1 MATDSM
7 YFGRPGFLFEIP
19 HPRGGAD
26 TTRIRPTAVFPTA
39 AGAARVG
46 RMLEGRRPVQ
56 LQWERLLYETY
67 ASIEAV
73 AQGHEGGGPFALI
86 DPSRINYLTVNQSA
100 ATSLSNSTD
109 NFTIAGSGCT
119 ISSTASTYDRGP
131 RSLQW
136 NFTFAASG
144 DLTLDS
150 PSTTWPG
157 IPVVA
162 GVQLTFSVYHK
173 GGGTDAVMTVVPAL
187 EWLDSTGTLISTTS
201 GAGGTS
207 SSSAFAATSVS
218 GTPPSTAYWVR
229 CHVTVSS
236 GMSAGSILYLD
247 RFQLER
253 GASATTWRPGTG
265 VMPVGVVGFT
275 DGWPWQAADYREG
288 PTLTLQEV
296 S

>member
-7 YFGRPGFLFEIP
+7 YFGRPGYLAEIP
-19 HPRGGAD
+19 HPRGGAQ
-26 TTRIRPTAVFPTA
+26 TTRVRGTAVFATA
-39 AGAARVG
+39 GGGARTG
-46 RMLEGRRPVQ
+46 RTVEGRRPII
-56 LQWERLLYETY
+56 LRWERLFYETF
-67 ASIEAV
+67 AQLEAFDH
-73 AQGHEGGGPFALI
+73 GHEGPGPFALI
-86 DPSRINYLTVNQSA
+86 DPSRINYLTVNQSS
-100 ATSLSNSTD
+100 ATSMYRATD

-119 ISSTASTYDRGP
+119 ISSTDLTYDRGP

-150 PSTTWPG
+150 PSTVWPG

-187 EWLDSTGTLISTTS
+187 EWFDEFGAVLSTTS

-207 SSSAFAATSVS
+207 GSAAFAVTSVS
-218 GTPPSTAYWVR
+218 GTPPASAAYVR
-229 CHVTVSS
+229 CHVTVAT
-236 GMSAGSILYLD
+236 GMSAGSVLYLD

-253 GASATTWRPGTG
+253 GAAVTTWRPGTG
-265 VMPVGVVGFT
+265 VKPVSVVSLVEE
-275 DGWPWQAADYREG
+275 WPWQAADYRDG
-288 PTLTLQEV
+288 PVLTLQEV
-296 S
+296 G